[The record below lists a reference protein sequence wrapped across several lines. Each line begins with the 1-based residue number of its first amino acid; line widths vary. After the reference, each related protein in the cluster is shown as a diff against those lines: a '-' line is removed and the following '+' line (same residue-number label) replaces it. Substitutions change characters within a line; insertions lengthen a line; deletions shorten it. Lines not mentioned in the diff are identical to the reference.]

1 MCWSSDLV
9 GGLIPR
15 GLGWEESQE
24 KEMGVFPCNL
34 VYTAVP
40 LCVLSPDLLFL
51 YGPQSFGIRTCPS
64 DVISPLSSL

>member
-1 MCWSSDLV
+1 MCWSSDLM

-40 LCVLSPDLLFL
+40 LCVPVS
-51 YGPQSFGIRTCPS
+51 
-64 DVISPLSSL
+64 